1 MRTEV
6 RFNGE
11 KVRELRQQQNWT
23 QVEVARQL
31 AATGKFKGNT
41 RQRVHQ
47 IETGNHASA
56 KTICALCEVFNVV
69 PEVFFEK

>member
-1 MRTEV
+1 MRFSGERV
-6 RFNGE
+6 RQ
-11 KVRELRQQQNWT
+11 LRLQKKWT

-31 AATGKFKGNT
+31 AATGKFKGST

-56 KTICALCEVFNVV
+56 MTICALCEVFNVS
-69 PEVFFEK
+69 PEAFFEK